1 MELLLPAGLLLI
13 LGALQP
19 VITGFF
25 TKSTMTSK
33 TKTVVSYAVV
43 AVLAAVWLF
52 ASGGAVLV
60 LGAGVVPFIQSLA
73 VAIGLIYT
81 LGQAVYRFLFK
92 GTALAETVENKGVTA
107 NESDATGGGFEAEE
121 FPEEELGA

>member
-1 MELLLPAGLLLI
+1 MI

-25 TKSTMTSK
+25 TKSTMTAK
-33 TKTVVSYAVV
+33 TKTVVSYVVV
-43 AVLAAVWLF
+43 AVLAGVWLF

-60 LGAGVVPFIQSLA
+60 LGAGLVPFLQSVA

-92 GTALAETVENKGVTA
+92 DTALADAVEQHGVTA
-107 NESDATGGGFEAEE
+107 GESDASGSGFDAEE
-121 FPEEELGA
+121 GLGD